1 MRYMV
6 TIYGDPSS
14 ANELSEE
21 EQQASMGRWFSYTEE
36 LQKSGAMVAG
46 DALQGSESAT
56 TLRFDGGDAPSVT
69 DGPFAETK
77 EQLGGFY
84 LLECKDLD
92 EALEWAKKIPARSG
106 AAEVRP
112 VHDFSEEGSSQ

>member
-14 ANELSEE
+14 ASELSEE
-21 EQQASMGRWFSYTEE
+21 EQQASMGRWFGYTEE

-46 DALQGSESAT
+46 DALQGNEAAT
-56 TLRFDGGDAPSVT
+56 TLRFDGGEPSVT

-92 EALEWAKKIPARSG
+92 EALEWAKKIPARGG

-112 VHDFSEEGSSQ
+112 VHDFSEEGSGQ

>member
-6 TIYGDPSS
+6 TIYGDPSAMS
-14 ANELSEE
+14 DASPE
-21 EQQASMGRWFSYTEE
+21 EQQAELGRWFTYTEE
-36 LQKSGAMVAG
+36 LQKAGAMVAG
-46 DALQGSESAT
+46 NALQGSETAT
-56 TLRFDGGDAPSVT
+56 TVRFGGGEPTLT

-84 LLECKDLD
+84 LLECANLD
-92 EALEWAKKIPARSG
+92 EALEWARKLPSRGG

-112 VHDFSEEGSSQ
+112 VMVFDEDPGQ

>member
-14 ANELSEE
+14 ADELSEE
-21 EQQASMGRWFSYTEE
+21 EQQANMGRWFSYTEE
-36 LQKSGAMVAG
+36 LQKSGAMLAG
-46 DALQGSESAT
+46 DALQGGETAT
-56 TLRFDGGDAPSVT
+56 TVRFNGGGEPSVT

-84 LLECKDLD
+84 LLECDNLD
-92 EALEWAKKIPARSG
+92 QALEWAKKIPARGG

-112 VHDFSEEGSSQ
+112 VMEFEQ

>member
-112 VHDFSEEGSSQ
+112 VQDFSEEGSSQ